1 MEYYVFKNRRNGKYI
16 SGTDFNAYPRKQ
28 ILATPYRTPKL
39 MSTEDEVE
47 CEIKRRGINPAT
59 YKVVKVELTE
69 VKL

>member
-16 SGTDFNAYPRKQ
+16 SGTDFRVNPYRQ

-39 MSTEDEVE
+39 MSNER
-47 CEIKRRGINPAT
+47 EIEYEIHHRRINPAT

-69 VKL
+69 VKV